1 MTNEKIKRLLEAH
14 GVPHYEQ
21 GGAIYADSMENG
33 TALFERVERV
43 SDWSIKQFF
52 VWLGY

>member
-1 MTNEKIKRLLEAH
+1 MAKEKIKLILTAH

-21 GGAIYADSMENG
+21 GGAIYADSMESG

-43 SDWSIKQFF
+43 SDWSAKRLFD
-52 VWLGY
+52 WLGY